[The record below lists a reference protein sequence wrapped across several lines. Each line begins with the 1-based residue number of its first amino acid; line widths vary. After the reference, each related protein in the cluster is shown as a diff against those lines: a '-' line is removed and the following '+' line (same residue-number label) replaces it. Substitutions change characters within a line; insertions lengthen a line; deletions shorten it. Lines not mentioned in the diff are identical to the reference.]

1 VADRSHPPSF
11 PPAHATARPDIDPSR
26 PQRPPGFRG
35 APARRRRSTGWP
47 LGVLGIVALVIGAL
61 QLTGLAPWAQADQ
74 GATALDGKLERSIER
89 AITAAAEDGVDL
101 TVTSGLR
108 SVAEQRV
115 LWDEALETY
124 GSEREAAR
132 WVLPPEL
139 SAHVQGLAV
148 DVGPAAGAAWL
159 ADHGARWG
167 LCQIFANEPWH
178 FERATKNKG
187 TCPELLPDAS
197 VLLDR

>member
-1 VADRSHPPSF
+1 M
-11 PPAHATARPDIDPSR
+11 
-26 PQRPPGFRG
+26 
-35 APARRRRSTGWP
+35 ARRSNGWP
-47 LGVLGIVALVIGAL
+47 WGVLGAVLLAFATL

-74 GATALDGKLERSIER
+74 GATALDAKLERSMGR
-89 AITAAAEDGVDL
+89 AIAAAAEDDVEL
-101 TVTSGLR
+101 TITSGLR
-108 SVAEQRV
+108 SVDEQRV
-115 LWDEALETY
+115 LWDEALDQY
-124 GSEREAAR
+124 GSEQEAAR

-148 DVGPAAGAAWL
+148 DVGPATGAAWL
-159 ADHGARWG
+159 AEHGARWG